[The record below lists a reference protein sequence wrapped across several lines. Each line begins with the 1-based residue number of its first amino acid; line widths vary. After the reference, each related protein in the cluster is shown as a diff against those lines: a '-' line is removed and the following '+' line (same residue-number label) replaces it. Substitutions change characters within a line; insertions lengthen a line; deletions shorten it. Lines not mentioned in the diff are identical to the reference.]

1 MAAKAKRRERRGQK
15 EARGVRDEM
24 EREREGIS
32 KSSLRQMVRS
42 FARGTFWNK
51 RGSAIDVWRMV
62 RRRFAKITVSSQKLR
77 QLRRKRRKGSLRSKR
92 FRASST
98 RKLGPERKKGAGKG
112 GKEKLVKQ
120 ARETDAG
127 KREVATIERR
137 QK

>member
-1 MAAKAKRRERRGQK
+1 
-15 EARGVRDEM
+15 
-24 EREREGIS
+24 
-32 KSSLRQMVRS
+32 MVGP

-92 FRASST
+92 FHASST
-98 RKLGPERKKGAGKG
+98 RKLGPERKKGAGG

-120 ARETDAG
+120 GVEKQTLGRE
-127 KREVATIERR
+127 KVATIERR

>member
-1 MAAKAKRRERRGQK
+1 
-15 EARGVRDEM
+15 
-24 EREREGIS
+24 
-32 KSSLRQMVRS
+32 MVGP

-92 FRASST
+92 FRACST
-98 RKLGPERKKGAGKG
+98 RKLGPERKKGAA
-112 GKEKLVKQ
+112 GKEKLAKQ

-127 KREVATIERR
+127 KRESSYNRKKAEIGRKRT
-137 QK
+137 KGN

>member
-1 MAAKAKRRERRGQK
+1 
-15 EARGVRDEM
+15 
-24 EREREGIS
+24 
-32 KSSLRQMVRS
+32 MVGP

-51 RGSAIDVWRMV
+51 RGAAIDVWRMV

-98 RKLGPERKKGAGKG
+98 RKLGPERKKGAGG

-127 KREVATIERR
+127 KRESSYNRKKAEIGRKRT
-137 QK
+137 KGN

>member
-1 MAAKAKRRERRGQK
+1 
-15 EARGVRDEM
+15 M

-98 RKLGPERKKGAGKG
+98 RKLGPERKKGTGWG